1 MHDPFDDLM
10 VRVRCPECRINFRV
24 RVQRLL
30 FAAPVKCLVCHTE
43 TSFFVARHG
52 ASWRTTSATSKAAP
66 AIPTSTSRCEEGR
79 RPS

>member
-30 FAAPVKCLVCHTE
+30 FAAPVKCSVCHTE
-43 TSFFVARHG
+43 TSFFVSRHG
-52 ASWRTTSATSKAAP
+52 ASEETAHYVRYV
-66 AIPTSTSRCEEGR
+66 EGR
-79 RPS
+79 TRHPHFYLTL